1 MILKNM
7 REEKGLTA
15 KFIYSA
21 LGIKQSTYSRYEN
34 SERCP
39 SINFFVGLKN
49 IYNLNDTEILIL
61 MQVVEKEVREN
72 GKRIRKVDG
81 GLHI

>member
-34 SERCP
+34 GERCP
-39 SINFFVGLKN
+39 PVNFFIALKN
-49 IYNLNDTEILIL
+49 IYNLNDTEVLIL
-61 MQVVEKEVREN
+61 MQAVEKEVKKH
-72 GKRIRKVDG
+72 GKRTPKTTQ
-81 GLHI
+81 